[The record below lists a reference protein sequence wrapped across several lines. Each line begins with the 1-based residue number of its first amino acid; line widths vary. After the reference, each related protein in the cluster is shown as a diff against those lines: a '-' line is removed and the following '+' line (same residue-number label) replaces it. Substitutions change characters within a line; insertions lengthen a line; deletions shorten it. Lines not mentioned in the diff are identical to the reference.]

1 MEKFL
6 VLFTMVVEK
15 VERNYY
21 EIACGKLSFLSCVE
35 REYGEKNTSHFG
47 AFSGWEEGIFE
58 HLV

>member
-35 REYGEKNTSHFG
+35 REYGEKNSSHLG
-47 AFSGWEEGIFE
+47 AFSG
-58 HLV
+58 

>member
-35 REYGEKNTSHFG
+35 REYGEKNSSHLG